1 MFINISYNGITFSLQ
16 VQGGIVYGAPE
27 AIRSELQALFDTGNY
42 VEIPQAGELSPDW
55 NGLTTA
61 LEPYFNIGLAAN
73 YVVFTQCFNMLLVL
87 QASSIFDLNE
97 PSWRN
102 FVYNLNL
109 GKDAFSSA
117 QITEIEAIFA
127 AKNVPFIFNS

>member
-16 VQGGIVYGAPE
+16 IQNGIVYGAPE